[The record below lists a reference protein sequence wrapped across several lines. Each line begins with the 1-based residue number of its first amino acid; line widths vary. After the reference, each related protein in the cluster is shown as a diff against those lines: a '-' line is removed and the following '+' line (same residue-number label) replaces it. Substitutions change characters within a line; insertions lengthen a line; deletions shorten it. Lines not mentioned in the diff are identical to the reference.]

1 MPGCRYQDL
10 KSKIMTANQD
20 IYDNVIRAK
29 INAKKGDELSLISVR
44 GDVLIV
50 DKGGNRFSVHKS
62 KVDGYVDRTD
72 N

>member
-20 IYDNVIRAK
+20 IYDNVIRGK

-50 DKGGNRFSVHKS
+50 DKGGYRFSVHKS